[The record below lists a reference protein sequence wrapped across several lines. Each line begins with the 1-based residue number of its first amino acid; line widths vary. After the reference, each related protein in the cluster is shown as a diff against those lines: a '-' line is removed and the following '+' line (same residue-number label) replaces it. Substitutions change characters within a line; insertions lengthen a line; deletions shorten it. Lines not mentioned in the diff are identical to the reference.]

1 MRAPQPALQGHSIV
15 LIGNFTPTIFQ
26 PAWFAAEELV
36 RKQEAEE
43 ANFVIGHPD
52 LLIFTL
58 EWLRLEVTRERLIAE
73 TTMEPYDEILR
84 DLVLGTFRL
93 LSHTPIRFMG
103 INRQMHFRMHSEEEW
118 HQAGHTLAPKDIWDG
133 ILENAGTR
141 SITIEE
147 SQRRDGLKGYI
158 RVTVGPSTKI
168 EPGVFI
174 RVNDHFE
181 VENPESPLG
190 NSEIMSIL
198 ESRWSESYKR
208 SEEMMYSL
216 LEKLS

>member
-1 MRAPQPALQGHSIV
+1 MRTPQPALQGHSIV
-15 LIGNFTPTIFQ
+15 LVGNFTPTILQ
-26 PAWFAAEELV
+26 PAWFAAEELI

-43 ANFVIGHPD
+43 ASFVIGHPD

-58 EWLRLEVTRERLIAE
+58 EWLRIEVTRERFIAE
-73 TTMEPYDEILR
+73 TTMEPYDEVLR

-93 LSHTPIRFMG
+93 LSHTPIRLMG

-118 HQAGHTLAPKDIWDG
+118 HQAGHKLAPKDIWDK
-133 ILENAGTR
+133 ILQSADTR

-147 SQRRDGLKGYI
+147 SQRRDGLIGYI
-158 RVTVGPSTKI
+158 RVTVEPSVKI
-168 EPGVFI
+168 TPGIFI

-181 VENPESPLG
+181 VNDPQSTLG
-190 NSEIMSIL
+190 NNEIMNIL

-208 SEEMMYSL
+208 SEEIMYSL
-216 LEKLS
+216 LERLS